1 MVNRYNIRDRF
12 AVVLIVFLLSLSGQV
27 RGQVSAQV
35 KQTAVIR
42 DAATNVRLPSQVRIQ
57 QTANGAVYR
66 VVVKN
71 AGAADSAVYNVFIPE
86 GVDTV
91 RGVFIHQH
99 GCGMEGRGVS
109 SAYDVQ
115 YQAFAKKW
123 RLAIVGPDLY
133 YKSGCYEWR
142 DPESGSGP
150 SLLTAFEKIGK
161 ASNHP
166 ELKDSPW
173 LLWGHSGGGYWVL
186 AMMKNYPARILAAFC
201 YSPAFDPSWDYPEE
215 ALKIPV
221 MIRHAGANDSNSPNG
236 KCWETAINSFHK
248 LRSAGGLASITY
260 TPYQNHNYSFVR
272 YMAIPFYESVLAKRL
287 PKGEA
292 VSFKA
297 LRDIDKSGSWLGDTL
312 LLNTYKYTGYPK
324 KRRELSWLPDSVT
337 AAKWK
342 EYSITG
348 TVVDRTP
355 PPAPYGLERKR
366 LHNVAVELRWKADAD
381 IESGI
386 KHFNIYKGSQLIA
399 RFPRHGVYQR
409 FDTNGDDAIP
419 MSDLPEMK
427 TVVILPVGEHKD
439 ITVSTVNHFDLESP
453 KMTVP
458 AFE

>member
-1 MVNRYNIRDRF
+1 MS
-12 AVVLIVFLLSLSGQV
+12 LLFLSGQV
-27 RGQVSAQV
+27 FGQARQNQDVPLVS
-35 KQTAVIR
+35 
-42 DAATNVRLPSQVRIQ
+42 LSQVDKK

-71 AGAADSAVYNVFIPE
+71 ANADSAVYNVFIPDN
-86 GVDTV
+86 VDTV

-109 SAYDVQ
+109 TAYDVQ
-115 YQAFAKKW
+115 YQAFARKW
-123 RLAIVGPDLY
+123 GLAIVGPDLY

-150 SLLTAFEKIGK
+150 SLLTAFQKIGK
-161 ASNHP
+161 AASHP
-166 ELKDSPW
+166 ELKDAPW

-186 AMMKNYPARILAAFC
+186 AMMKNYPQRIIAAFC
-201 YSPAFDPSWDYPEE
+201 YSPAFDPAWDYPDE

-236 KCWETAINSFHK
+236 KCWETALNTFHK
-248 LRSAGGLASITY
+248 LRSAGGLASIAY

-287 PKGEA
+287 PKAGR
-292 VSFKA
+292 VSFDA
-297 LRDIDKSGSWLGDTL
+297 MSDIDKSKGWLGDTL
-312 LLNTYKYTGYPK
+312 LINTYKYMEYPER
-324 KRRELSWLPDSVT
+324 RRELSWLPDSAT

-342 EYSITG
+342 EYVITG
-348 TVVDRTP
+348 TVIDRTP
-355 PPAPYGLERKR
+355 PPAPYGLVTKR

-386 KHFNIYKGSQLIA
+386 RQFNIYRGDHLIA
-399 RFPRHGVYQR
+399 RFPEQGAYQR

-419 MSDLPEMK
+419 MWDVPEMK
-427 TVVILPVGEHKD
+427 IMIVLPVGKHPD
-439 ITVSTVNHFDLESP
+439 IAISTVNHFGLESAKATFP
-453 KMTVP
+453 V
-458 AFE
+458 FE